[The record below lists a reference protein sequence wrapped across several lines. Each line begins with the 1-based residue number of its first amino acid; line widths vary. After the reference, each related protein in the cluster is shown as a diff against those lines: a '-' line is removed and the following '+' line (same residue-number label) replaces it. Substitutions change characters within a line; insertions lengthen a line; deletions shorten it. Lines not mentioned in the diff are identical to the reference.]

1 MSKKVLG
8 KGLAALIPEK
18 RISPPETESEILAK
32 PQKNIQKAEGIAYL
46 KTSEINPNRYQPR
59 KDFDIN
65 KLGELISSIKEKGVV
80 QPILVRRTA
89 GEKYELIAGERRL
102 RAVESL
108 GIKEIPAIVK
118 EVGDLDSL
126 ELSLI
131 ENIQREDLNPIEEAD
146 AYQMLVDRFRFTQER
161 IAEAVGKNRTSVAN
175 SLRLL
180 ELPQKI
186 QEALKNGAL
195 SMGHGRAL
203 LGLEGT
209 PARMEVCKKIISKG
223 LSVREVEN
231 IVRAR
236 RLTREKKTLLT
247 PARKD
252 YHLMT
257 IEEELQRI
265 LGTRVKIIK
274 GKKRGKIEIEYYSD
288 TDLERIINRLSNK

>member
-18 RISPPETESEILAK
+18 EISSPTTESGILAK
-32 PQKNIQKAEGIAYL
+32 PQKDTQKVERIAYL
-46 KTSEINPNRYQPR
+46 KTSEISPNRYQPR

-65 KLGELISSIKEKGVV
+65 KLGALVSSIKEKGIV
-80 QPILVRRTA
+80 QPILVRRT
-89 GEKYELIAGERRL
+89 GEDRYELIAGERRL

-108 GIKEIPAIVK
+108 GIKEIPAIIK

-146 AYQMLVDRFRFTQER
+146 AYQMLIDRFGFTQDR
-161 IAEAVGKNRTSVAN
+161 IAEAIGKDRTSVAN

-180 ELPQKI
+180 GLPQKI

-203 LGLEGT
+203 LGLEGA
-209 PARMEVCKKIISKG
+209 PAQMGVAKLILSKG

-236 RLTREKKTLLT
+236 RLKRGKKTPLA
-247 PARKD
+247 PERKD
-252 YHLMT
+252 YHLTT

-265 LGTRVKIIK
+265 LGTKVKIIK

-288 TDLERIINRLSNK
+288 ADLERIINKLSNK